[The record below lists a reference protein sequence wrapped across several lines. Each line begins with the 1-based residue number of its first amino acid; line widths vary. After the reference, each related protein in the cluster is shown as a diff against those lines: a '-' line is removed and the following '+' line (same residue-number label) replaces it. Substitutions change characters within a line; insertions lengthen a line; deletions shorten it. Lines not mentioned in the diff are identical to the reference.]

1 MIKQTTMHS
10 PHLFV
15 LLMALIAIGSA
26 CTRSVNPDIER
37 GSSYIFQP
45 GFPEILASAIGF
57 LDEEDQGFIRVSAEI
72 VKPSLIYRSL
82 NDTSK
87 ARLLMEVRI
96 VGVTDPSF
104 SRTVQESIEVVYNPL
119 EQQADEVDTY
129 ERTLDMD
136 PGRYTVTI
144 SITDLNSNKVSSSS
158 ETTFIPNPEA
168 PENNLATIRMEGLQ
182 VDQNGDQPTFLP
194 INSYDVPS
202 KVDSLLFLTQLTNQS
217 SESPRWIQTRLL
229 KFRSDASPA
238 RPMQFNNYG
247 NSSLPYKGIE
257 YDEYEI
263 VRQTDRVLQQEGS
276 VLLEIPMDALSRGN
290 YRFEVLVYEGDQE
303 PTEDQESLLYKAR
316 EFAIKSQNYP
326 FLRTPRELAEPLVYL
341 MKEDEYEAMMA
352 IEDETQLKEA
362 VDRFWLSNVQSL
374 SDAGLT
380 LEKYYQRVEEANK
393 QFSNFKEGWKTD
405 AGMMYILFG
414 QPWYVERQ
422 VNVMRWSYSYDRS
435 DPETNFLFEQPKVK
449 NEFFPFNNYLLLR
462 SQSYYSVYYRQLQ
475 LWLSGGILQ
484 RDL

>member
-1 MIKQTTMHS
+1 MTKQIKMHFK
-10 PHLFV
+10 PLLLLLLV
-15 LLMALIAIGSA
+15 LSTIGSA

-37 GSSYIFQP
+37 GSSYVFQP
-45 GFPEILASAIGF
+45 GFPEILASAVGF
-57 LDEEDQGFIRVSAEI
+57 LDESDQGFIRVSAEI

-87 ARLLMEVRI
+87 ARLQMEIRV

-104 SRTVQESIEVVYNPL
+104 SRTVQEPIDVFYDPL
-119 EQQADEVDTY
+119 EQQADEIDTY
-129 ERTLDMD
+129 ERTLDVD

-144 SITDLNSNKVSSSS
+144 SVTDLNSDKVSSTS

-168 PENNLATIRMEGLQ
+168 PEDNLATIRMEGLQ
-182 VDQNGDQPTFLP
+182 MDKEGQAPSFLP

-202 KVDSLLFLTQLTNQS
+202 KVDSLIFKTQLTSQS

-229 KFRSDASPA
+229 RFRADDSPA

-247 NSSLPYKGIE
+247 NSSLPFKGIE
-257 YDEYEI
+257 FDEYEI
-263 VRQTDRVLQQEGS
+263 IRQTDRVLQQEGS
-276 VLLEIPMDALSRGN
+276 VLLEIPMNPLPRGN
-290 YRFEVLVYEGDQE
+290 YRFEVQVFEGDQE
-303 PTEDQESLLYKAR
+303 PTEEQERLLYKAR
-316 EFAIKSQNYP
+316 EFAVKSENYP

-341 MKEDEYEAMMA
+341 MKEDEYEEMMTL
-352 IEDETQLKEA
+352 EDPTQLKEA

-405 AGMMYILFG
+405 VGMMYILFG

-422 VNVMRWSYSYDRS
+422 VNVMRWSYSFDRS
-435 DPETNFLFEQPKVK
+435 DPETNFIFEQPKVK
-449 NEFFPFNNYLLLR
+449 NEFFPFNNYLLIR

>member
-1 MIKQTTMHS
+1 
-10 PHLFV
+10 
-15 LLMALIAIGSA
+15 MALIALSSA

-37 GSSYIFQP
+37 GSSYVFQP
-45 GFPEILASAIGF
+45 GFPEILASSIGF

-104 SRTVQESIEVVYNPL
+104 SRTVQETIEVLYNPL
-119 EQQADEVDTY
+119 QQQADEVDTY

-182 VDQNGDQPTFLP
+182 VDQDGDQPTFLP

-217 SESPRWIQTRLL
+217 SESPLWIQTRLL
-229 KFRSDASPA
+229 RFRSDASPA

-276 VLLEIPMDALSRGN
+276 VLLEIPVDPLSRGN
-290 YRFEVLVYEGDQE
+290 YRFEVLIYEGEQE
-303 PTEDQESLLYKAR
+303 PTEDEESLLYKAR
-316 EFAIKSQNYP
+316 EFAIKSENYP

-341 MKEDEYEAMMA
+341 LKEDEYETMMA
-352 IEDETQLKEA
+352 IEDDTQLKEA

-405 AGMMYILFG
+405 TGMMYVLFG

-435 DPETNFLFEQPKVK
+435 DPETNFIFEQPKVK

-462 SQSYYSVYYRQLQ
+462 SQGYYSVYYRQLQ